1 MTKKVWKKFKKKLIA
16 VFWDGNT
23 DSVLIKKECT
33 YMFCHSDTLEPVLTI
48 YSLKDL
54 TNQGADGI
62 KSTTGAAFNDI
73 SIEQLAN

>member
-1 MTKKVWKKFKKKLIA
+1 
-16 VFWDGNT
+16 
-23 DSVLIKKECT
+23 
-33 YMFCHSDTLEPVLTI
+33 MFCHPDTLEPVLTI

-73 SIEQLAN
+73 SMQQLAN